1 MNKGTQNMTDTTVN
15 SSVRF
20 DRQSGKYIAMADG
33 KVITQTKSLKRA
45 QRLLKAHLAGLTQIE
60 NEEAASGL
68 SFSVA
73 DRFEFVEALSAMV
86 ATGKSPSAIITGEGG
101 IGKTFTVMKTL
112 RSLGLVAQTDEGAD
126 DLPPAKVFTVV
137 KGYSTPMAL
146 YRTLYENSD
155 RVIVFDDCDS
165 ILKDPTA
172 VNLLKA
178 ALDSYGKRIVSWNSE
193 QRGNDLPTSF
203 QFHGGVIFISNHT
216 LGTLDQAVRTRALC
230 VDLSMTADQKLERMG
245 QIVAAGDFLED
256 MPDEY
261 KRDALDCIKANLGKV
276 RNLSL
281 RTLLQVAKVRSTDRR
296 DWQRLAL
303 YVMAQ

>member
-1 MNKGTQNMTDTTVN
+1 
-15 SSVRF
+15 
-20 DRQSGKYIAMADG
+20 MADG
-33 KVITQTKSLKRA
+33 KVVTQTKSMVRA
-45 QRLLKAHLAGLTQIE
+45 KRLLKAHLAGLNQIE
-60 NEEAASGL
+60 KEEVASGL

-73 DRFEFVEALSAMV
+73 DRFEFVEALSSMV

-193 QRGNDLPTSF
+193 QRGNDLPSSF
-203 QFHGGVIFISNHT
+203 QFHGGIIFISNHT

-256 MPDEY
+256 MPDDY

-281 RTLLQVAKVRSTDRR
+281 RTLLQVAKVRSTDRK

>member
-1 MNKGTQNMTDTTVN
+1 MKKGTDMTDMTIN

-20 DRQSGKYIAMADG
+20 DRASGKYVAQVDG
-33 KVITQTKSLKRA
+33 KVVTTTKSLARA
-45 QRLLKAHLAGLTQIE
+45 KRLLKAHLAGLKE
-60 NEEAASGL
+60 MAKEEVASGL

-73 DRFEFVEALSAMV
+73 DRFEFVEALSTMV
-86 ATGKSPSAIITGEGG
+86 ATAKAPSAIITGEGG
-101 IGKTFTVMKTL
+101 IGKTYTVTKTL
-112 RSLGLVAQTDEGAD
+112 ASLGLVAATDATD
-126 DLPPAKVFTVV
+126 DTPAAKIYTVV

-146 YRTLYENSD
+146 YRTLYENND
-155 RVIVFDDCDS
+155 RIIVFDDCDS

-178 ALDSYGKRIVSWNSE
+178 ALDSYGKRIVSWQSE
-193 QRGNDLPTSF
+193 QRGNDLPSSF

-216 LGTLDQAVRTRALC
+216 LGTLDQAIRTRALC
-230 VDLSMTADQKLERMG
+230 VDLSMTADQKLERME
-245 QIVAAGDFLED
+245 QIVANGDFLED
-256 MPDEY
+256 VPEEY
-261 KRDALDCIKANLGKV
+261 KRDALDCIKSNLSKV

-281 RTLLQVAKVRSTDRR
+281 RTLLQVTKVRSTDRR

>member
-1 MNKGTQNMTDTTVN
+1 MNKGKQNMTDTTVN
-15 SSVRF
+15 SSIRF
-20 DRQSGKYIAMADG
+20 DRQSGKYVAMADG
-33 KVITQTKSLKRA
+33 KIVTQSKNLNRA
-45 QRLLKAHLAGLTQIE
+45 KRLLKAHLAGLVQIE
-60 NEEAASGL
+60 REEKASGV

-73 DRFEFVEALSAMV
+73 DRFEFVEALASMV

-112 RSLGLVAQTDEGAD
+112 RSLGLVASTDDEAED
-126 DLPPAKVFTVV
+126 TAPSKVFTVV
-137 KGYSTPMAL
+137 KGFSTPMAL

-155 RVIVFDDCDS
+155 KVVVFDDCDS

-172 VNLLKA
+172 INLLKA
-178 ALDSYGKRIVSWNSE
+178 ALDSYGKRIVSWQSE
-193 QRGNDLPTSF
+193 QRGNDLPSSF

-216 LGTLDQAVRTRALC
+216 LGTLDHAVRTRALC
-230 VDLSMTADQKLERMG
+230 VDLSMTADQKLERMA
-245 QIVAAGDFLED
+245 QIVESGDFLED
-256 MPDEY
+256 MPEDY
-261 KRDALDCIKANLGKV
+261 KRDALACIKTNLSKV

>member
-1 MNKGTQNMTDTTVN
+1 MKKGTDMTDMTIN

-20 DRQSGKYIAMADG
+20 DRASGKYVAQVDG
-33 KVITQTKSLKRA
+33 KVVTSSKSLTRA
-45 QRLLKAHLAGLTQIE
+45 KRLLKAHLAGMKEMAT
-60 NEEAASGL
+60 EEVASGL

-86 ATGKSPSAIITGEGG
+86 ATGKAPSAIITGEGG
-101 IGKTFTVMKTL
+101 IGKTHTVRKTL
-112 RSLGLVAQTDEGAD
+112 ASLGLVASTDATD
-126 DLPPAKVFTVV
+126 DTPASKVFTIV

-155 RVIVFDDCDS
+155 RIIVFDDCDS

-178 ALDSYGKRIVSWNSE
+178 ALDSYGKRIVSWQSE
-193 QRGNDLPTSF
+193 QRGNDLPSSF

-216 LGTLDQAVRTRALC
+216 LGTLDQAIRTRALC
-230 VDLSMTADQKLERMG
+230 VDLSMTADQKLERME
-245 QIVAAGDFLED
+245 QIVASGDFLED
-256 MPDEY
+256 VPEEY
-261 KRDALDCIKANLGKV
+261 KRDALDCIKVNLSKV

-281 RTLLQVAKVRSTDRR
+281 RTLLQVTKVRSTDRR